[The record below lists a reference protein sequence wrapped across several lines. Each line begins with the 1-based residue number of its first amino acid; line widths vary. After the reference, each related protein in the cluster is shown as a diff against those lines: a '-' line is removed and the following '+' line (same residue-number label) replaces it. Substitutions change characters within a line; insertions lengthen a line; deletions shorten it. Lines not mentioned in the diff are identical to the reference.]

1 MSDSESGNTENGKGK
16 INSLGITPTQLLNHA
31 QVVRIK
37 YNKNPERGAAYLE
50 EILQNN
56 GFSEDNNEQI
66 EEIRDIIYDMKKQGE
81 EDNGSNGGFNLT
93 PKANIEGIPDNNA
106 EEGTNKALKQ
116 ASEEILLRKTIEEYY
131 LPKQLIDAILELG
144 EIPRKSVETHIGIG
158 FIDIADYTFL
168 SKFLSP
174 MENQSVL
181 NGLYTAFNW
190 VLRRH
195 GGYLNKIEGDSL
207 MFHFGGLID
216 PKVKQLGSEEE
227 IKYIAKELFY
237 TCVEMQRVCVLFNQA
252 NDKFIY
258 EEADGET
265 KEALH
270 RAFDIISTLR
280 NNLEVSESINAL
292 FQIRIRIGANV
303 GEVTI
308 GNFGPEGAKQ
318 WDVIGLPVI
327 DAKRMEATA
336 PIGGLRISENF
347 YKVLE
352 ETGVVN
358 AYFYRFQKEAQA
370 HFGFYRDITRDELFR
385 KSRVQLKDKKN
396 AEFITYSVQVNP
408 KLPEDI
414 MNQVELL
421 MDRGEPG
428 SNMILEFLQ
437 YYRGNRFVIN
447 AIEQIFKKKGINVRK
462 DQIVTIMF
470 PNKYKAYLDKME
482 GDKEK
487 TREYINKHYTLF
499 LLFDKLGKYQ
509 DKIKEGLTFQK
520 MDTDFT
526 TYEQFIEQEKRRLM
540 WEYKQRKTK
549 SFQRMYFYNLVFP
562 LVFKFIRTSILE
574 YQNIIREEEVLEEL

>member
-1 MSDSESGNTENGKGK
+1 MSDNEIENTENGKGK

-81 EDNGSNGGFNLT
+81 EDNGSKGGFNLT
-93 PKANIEGIPDNNA
+93 PKANLEGIADDNA

-207 MFHFGGLID
+207 MFHFGGVID

-237 TCVEMQRVCVLFNQA
+237 TCVEMQRVCALFNQA
-252 NDKFIY
+252 SDKFIY

-308 GNFGPEGAKQ
+308 GNFGPHGAKQ

-347 YKVLE
+347 YKILE

-370 HFGFYRDITRDELFR
+370 HFGFYRDITKDELFR

-428 SNMILEFLQ
+428 SDMILEFLQ

-447 AIEQIFKKKGINVRK
+447 AIEQIFKKKGINIRK
-462 DQIVTIMF
+462 DQIVNIMF
-470 PNKYKAYLDKME
+470 PKKHKAYLDKME
-482 GDKEK
+482 GDEEK
-487 TREYINKHYTLF
+487 TREYINEHYTLF

-520 MDTDFT
+520 MDADFT

-574 YQNIIREEEVLEEL
+574 YQNIIREEEILEEL